1 MEKIYIKRLRII
13 DVVLFVLAII
23 AFIYIR
29 KPLFSVINPFI
40 YALVVAY
47 LLDPFVKILERKK
60 IKRIWAILLVFFII
74 FTIFAILFAT
84 FIPMLSQEVG
94 EFIEDIPS
102 IFESVKKTIEN
113 FQLNGFRFIPQ
124 EMRDYLN
131 LDKQLENISTYVQK
145 FFNGLFGFLI
155 ASTGTI
161 FDLVMTP
168 LITFYYLKDKEKIK
182 NLILNSFPL
191 RYKEFVKRVGKDV
204 NKVLGGF
211 IKGQLTVAAF
221 VGLLTGVGSL
231 IIGIPYALTIG
242 LVAGITNIIPF
253 FGPWLGGILP
263 TILAFIERPTLAL
276 WAIGLLIVVQQIEA
290 AFITPNVMSE
300 SVGIH
305 PLLIIFSVLFFG
317 SLFGIVGMIL
327 GVPMMAVLL
336 LIFGYI
342 KEYRNHI
349 EKTKI
354 EKANM

>member
-1 MEKIYIKRLRII
+1 MEKIQIRRVKLI
-13 DVVLFVLAII
+13 DIVLVLVAIVV
-23 AFIYIR
+23 FIYIR

-47 LLDPFVKILERKK
+47 LLDPLVKMLERKK
-60 IKRIWAILLVFFII
+60 IKRIWAILLVFLVILTVFIV
-74 FTIFAILFAT
+74 LFAT

-94 EFIEDIPS
+94 EFIDNIPS
-102 IFESVKKTIEN
+102 IFETVKKTIEN
-113 FQLNGFRFIPQ
+113 FQVNGFQFIPS
-124 EMRDYLN
+124 EMRDYFD
-131 LDKQLENISTYVQK
+131 LDKQLENISKYVEG
-145 FFNGLFGFLI
+145 FFNGLFGFLV

-161 FDLVMTP
+161 FDLFMTP
-168 LITFYYLKDKEKIK
+168 LIAFYYLKDKEKIK
-182 NLILNSFPL
+182 NLILNVFPL
-191 RYKEFVKRVGKDV
+191 RYREFVKRVGRDV

-221 VGLLTGVGSL
+221 VGILMGVGSL

-263 TILAFIERPTLAL
+263 TILAFIEKPIMAV
-276 WAIGLLIVVQQIEA
+276 WAIGLLVVVQQIEA
-290 AFITPNVMSE
+290 AFITPNIMSE

-327 GVPMMAVLL
+327 GVPLMAVFLL
-336 LIFGYI
+336 VFGYI
-342 KEYRNHI
+342 KEYRNHS
-349 EKTKI
+349 EKMKI
-354 EKANM
+354 EKASK